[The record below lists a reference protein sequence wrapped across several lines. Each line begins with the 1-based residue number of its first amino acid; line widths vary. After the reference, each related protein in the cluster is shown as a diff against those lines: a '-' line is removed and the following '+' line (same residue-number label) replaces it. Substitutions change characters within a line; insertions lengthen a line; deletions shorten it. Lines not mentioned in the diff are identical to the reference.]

1 MTQSIITTTNS
12 TANDSPFKGSYKT
25 KVPHK
30 KSFVEDLDDD
40 DYIKAL
46 KFKTKSAGM
55 ATQTHFED
63 SIDESDLA
71 STQDDTDYVDGQLS
85 SYEKKEDAVKG
96 FSLFTFYTV
105 LLAANNYA

>member
-1 MTQSIITTTNS
+1 MI
-12 TANDSPFKGSYKT
+12 
-25 KVPHK
+25 
-30 KSFVEDLDDD
+30 VEDFDDD

-85 SYEKKEDAVKG
+85 S
-96 FSLFTFYTV
+96 
-105 LLAANNYA
+105 